1 MRQIMSVITPSVNE
15 IEKYMKRWA
24 VQENY
29 VLQEKSLRKLF
40 SKTYPENKIIENV
53 LIKVCAL
60 NDFYSTNI
68 FSPFKVAKHI
78 INLDIDKRLKREDLK
93 LVDDIAQIRMGRGKV
108 INFYSFATKY
118 CSHHQPKVY
127 PIYDSY
133 VEKMLM
139 YFKKIDKFADFSKN
153 ELRHYSLYKDVL
165 LKFRKF
171 YGLNKFDLKKIDI
184 YLWQVG
190 KKYFPKSY

>member
-1 MRQIMSVITPSVNE
+1 MTVITPSVNE
-15 IEKYMKRWA
+15 IEKYMKKWA

-40 SKTYPENKIIENV
+40 SKTYPENKIIEDV

-60 NDFYSTNI
+60 NNFYSTNI

-78 INLDIDKRLKREDLK
+78 INLDIDKRLKQEDLN
-93 LVDDIAQIRMGRGKV
+93 LVDDIARIRMGRGKV
-108 INFYSFATKY
+108 INFYSFATKC
-118 CSHHQPKVY
+118 CSHHLPTVY
-127 PIYDSY
+127 PIYDYY
-133 VEKMLM
+133 VEKMIL
-139 YFKKIDKFADFSKN
+139 YFKKKDKFDSFKKDD
-153 ELRHYSLYKDVL
+153 LRQYPLYRDVL

-184 YLWQVG
+184 YLWQAG

>member
-1 MRQIMSVITPSVNE
+1 MTVITPSVNE
-15 IEKYMKRWA
+15 IEKYMKKWA

-40 SKTYPENKIIENV
+40 SKTYPENKIIEDV

-60 NDFYSTNI
+60 NNFYSTNI

-78 INLDIDKRLKREDLK
+78 INLDIDKRLKQEDLN
-93 LVDDIAQIRMGRGKV
+93 LVDDIARIRMGRRKV

-118 CSHHQPKVY
+118 CSHHLPTVY
-127 PIYDSY
+127 PIYDYY
-133 VEKMLM
+133 VEKMIL
-139 YFKKIDKFADFSKN
+139 YFKKKDKFDSFKKDD
-153 ELRHYSLYKDVL
+153 LRQYPLYRDVL

-184 YLWQVG
+184 YLWQAG
-190 KKYFPKSY
+190 KKYFTKSY